1 MRFCYLLLVAA
12 VTLLTNRDGV
22 SATTDVGGVKP
33 SSVTASNSAL
43 SIETSSKR
51 LLRSYETTDE
61 EAADEDDE
69 ERAFSPTAA
78 WTKKWTERAEEWVA
92 RGRQPVHI
100 KEKYGITKF
109 TDPRSKAKQ
118 KYNLFLAAWLKEH
131 PGGI

>member
-1 MRFCYLLLVAA
+1 MAKTVCRPCVS
-12 VTLLTNRDGV
+12 VTPLTNRDGV
-22 SATTDVGGVKP
+22 SATTDVGEAKQ

-69 ERAFSPTAA
+69 ERAFSATPA
-78 WTKKWTERAEEWVA
+78 WIAKWTARAERWVEK
-92 RGRQPVHI
+92 GKTPGQI
-100 KEKYGITKF
+100 KEKYDITRF